1 MDPANNEI
9 TLFWVMSMV
18 FEMRTFVFE
27 FDPDMFP
34 LVVLLVK
41 ASLPF
46 TIWVVGTDRLNVVA
60 EFLAYQP
67 NR

>member
-1 MDPANNEI
+1 
-9 TLFWVMSMV
+9 MV